1 MRPGGGRSL
10 PAAEVLTAR
19 PRPLTAA
26 GHGRKARVLGALLA
40 VPAVL
45 LVAFVVVGG
54 SAMVAAQSLG
64 LMPLVGRPELSTAAY
79 TAHGGDLLVGA
90 GLSLAIAGA
99 STVLACLI
107 GFTAALI
114 MMQGRWCGKL
124 VAAMSSLSIPV
135 PHIVG
140 AATAGLLL
148 ADSGLLARV
157 FGAAERWPDIVGG
170 QWWLAVIFEYAWKES
185 AFVGLVVAGTLAT
198 RSVDYE
204 ETAALLGAGRL
215 RRLRHVLL
223 PLSLPALIISGTIA
237 FIYSFGSYEV
247 AWLLGRPYP
256 EPLPVMALRLYNS
269 VTLTSRPEAAAVAV
283 VTAVVSLSAALAAL
297 ACLRKIPLWR

>member
-1 MRPGGGRSL
+1 MPES
-10 PAAEVLTAR
+10 EVLATR
-19 PRPLTAA
+19 SGQRTAA
-26 GHGRKARVLGALLA
+26 GLSLKPRMPGVLLA
-40 VPAVL
+40 VPAVV
-45 LVAFVVVGG
+45 LVTVVVVGG

-79 TAHGGDLLVGA
+79 TAHGDLLVGA
-90 GLSLAIAGA
+90 GLSLAIAVT
-99 STVLACLI
+99 STLLACLI

-114 MMQGRWCGKL
+114 IMQGRWCGKL
-124 VAAMSSLSIPV
+124 VAAMSTLSIPL

-140 AATAGLLL
+140 AAATGLLL

-157 FGAAERWPDIVGG
+157 FGAEGWPAIVGG
-170 QWWLAVIFEYAWKES
+170 PWWVAVIFEYAWKES

-198 RSVDYE
+198 RPVDYE

-223 PLSLPALIISGTIA
+223 PLSLPALMISGTIA

-269 VTLTSRPEAAAVAV
+269 VSLTSRPEAAAIGVI
-283 VTAVVSLSAALAAL
+283 TAAVSLGAALVAL
-297 ACLRKIPLWR
+297 AFLRKIPLWR

>member
-1 MRPGGGRSL
+1 MPES
-10 PAAEVLTAR
+10 EVLATR
-19 PRPLTAA
+19 SGQRTAA
-26 GHGRKARVLGALLA
+26 GPSLKPRMPGVLLA
-40 VPAVL
+40 VPAVV
-45 LVAFVVVGG
+45 LVTVVVVGG

-79 TAHGGDLLVGA
+79 TAHGDLLVGA
-90 GLSLAIAGA
+90 GLSLAIAVT
-99 STVLACLI
+99 STLLACLI

-114 MMQGRWCGKL
+114 IMQGRWCGKL
-124 VAAMSSLSIPV
+124 VAAMSTLSIPL

-140 AATAGLLL
+140 AAATGLLL

-157 FGAAERWPDIVGG
+157 FGAEGWPAIVGG
-170 QWWLAVIFEYAWKES
+170 PWWVAVIFEYAWKES

-198 RSVDYE
+198 RPVDYE

-223 PLSLPALIISGTIA
+223 PLSLPALMISGTIA

-269 VTLTSRPEAAAVAV
+269 VSLTSRPEAAAIGVI
-283 VTAVVSLSAALAAL
+283 TAAVSLGAALVAL
-297 ACLRKIPLWR
+297 AFLRKIPLWR